1 MSLNPEL
8 KYLLDQRS
16 REAVAAFRGGSEAV
30 DHEAGHL
37 ERAGAFAI
45 RLGENYGF
53 SPQILALGYVA
64 CKTHDAKRTTGED
77 PNSRDEEIS
86 AQVANRL
93 LLHLNSSGEFP
104 TSRIQRRAVMYAIE
118 HQGHAPERFSN
129 PKERDRTP
137 TTLTERVHL
146 LLFAGDKLPEANGP
160 WITARRPHFMASR
173 LRNAESGT
181 WQEFGFAPD
190 RDEALVTAV
199 ESAIRMSIVSVEET
213 YPRQLKETI
222 APLFRVQRGFALGLY
237 RALGITTETV
247 ADILLN
253 RVDPT
258 SGKNILEKRKYKA
271 PDNVVDLAQFIAQ
284 RSGLTDQ
291 NITAVD
297 QDHAGSALET
307 VVYFAN
313 GYQQSLEDLVPV
325 WQPQGEMAREWH
337 QGMLWHLDGTLFD
350 KLTA

>member
-8 KYLLDQRS
+8 RQLLDQRS
-16 REAVAAFRGGSEAV
+16 REAVVTFRGGNEAA

-37 ERAGAFAI
+37 ERVGAFAI

-53 SPQILALGYVA
+53 NPQILALGYLA
-64 CKTHDAKRTTGED
+64 GKAHDAKRTVGENPD
-77 PNSRDEEIS
+77 SRDEEIS
-86 AQVANRL
+86 AQVANQL
-93 LLHLNSSGEFP
+93 LLRLNRSGEFP

-118 HQGHAPERFSN
+118 NQGHAPDRFGN
-129 PKERDRTP
+129 PKEQDRTP
-137 TTLTERVHL
+137 TTLAERVHL

-213 YPRQLKETI
+213 YPRKLRETI
-222 APLFRVQRGFALGLY
+222 APLFRVQREFALGLY
-237 RALGITTETV
+237 GALGITTETV

-253 RVDPT
+253 RVDPK

-271 PDNVVDLAQFIAQ
+271 PGNILDLAQFIAE

-291 NITAVD
+291 NITATSQD
-297 QDHAGSALET
+297 QAASALET

-325 WQPQGEMAREWH
+325 WQPQGKMAKHWH
-337 QGMLWHLDGTLFD
+337 QGMLWHLDGSLFD